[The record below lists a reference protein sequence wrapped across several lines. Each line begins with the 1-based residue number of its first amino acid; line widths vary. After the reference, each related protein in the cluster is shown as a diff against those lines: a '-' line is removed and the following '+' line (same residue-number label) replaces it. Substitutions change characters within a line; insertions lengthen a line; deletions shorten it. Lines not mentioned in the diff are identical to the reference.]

1 MARSLEDLGVY
12 VWTSNQ
18 VMVTIQAWAY
28 LFNQLWPVKSKV
40 TVLGYDLPNFELPDN
55 FEYASLGVQRG
66 PEYWSNDMKGYFS
79 SCDDEYFYLTTED
92 GYLITLDEDI
102 LEYAA
107 QVVVDNLDSNLL
119 RFNLTADLKSRG
131 HSVIQEE
138 SDFQV
143 IEAYQTT
150 KFRHSLTHSIWNRKH
165 FLKILQ
171 EGMSPWMFENDE
183 LNNSKNTGYGVY
195 GTNKRYA
202 LGVGHGYKR
211 GKKLSDWY
219 KNVYDSS
226 VQIKQEWL
234 DEINKNNWVPEVL

>member
-107 QVVVDNLDSNLL
+107 QVVVDNPRNPSESAYNIPRIIRGDHISLHFELL
-119 RFNLTADLKSRG
+119 TT
-131 HSVIQEE
+131 
-138 SDFQV
+138 
-143 IEAYQTT
+143 EAVEGSQACWL
-150 KFRHSLTHSIWNRKH
+150 RH
-165 FLKILQ
+165 
-171 EGMSPWMFENDE
+171 
-183 LNNSKNTGYGVY
+183 
-195 GTNKRYA
+195 
-202 LGVGHGYKR
+202 
-211 GKKLSDWY
+211 
-219 KNVYDSS
+219 
-226 VQIKQEWL
+226 
-234 DEINKNNWVPEVL
+234 